1 MSKEEGG
8 GGGDAQAQYV
18 GPYRLEKTLGKGQTG
33 ECSSTQKGQDLVE
46 KTEAEYQ
53 GWQSIIRRLW
63 IGVKDGSGPSGR
75 EGGSIVVTS
84 VSDEPGQLTQLR
96 LTGPSTGVITNN
108 QQCNFIKQHKAFL
121 MDLNNYYNPYLTQ

>member
-1 MSKEEGG
+1 MPRPS
-8 GGGDAQAQYV
+8 
-18 GPYRLEKTLGKGQTG
+18 TLGLIGWRRPSARVKQVNALPLKRDRILLRKRET
-33 ECSSTQKGQDLVE
+33 
-46 KTEAEYQ
+46 EYQ
-53 GWQSIIRRLW
+53 GRQSIIKRLW

-108 QQCNFIKQHKAFL
+108 QQCNYYKATQSIPSGLKQL
-121 MDLNNYYNPYLTQ
+121 L

>member
-1 MSKEEGG
+1 MNALPLKRDGI
-8 GGGDAQAQYV
+8 
-18 GPYRLEKTLGKGQTG
+18 LLGKR
-33 ECSSTQKGQDLVE
+33 
-46 KTEAEYQ
+46 EAEYQ

-108 QQCNFIKQHKAFL
+108 QQCNFIKQHTAFL
-121 MDLNNYYNPYLTQ
+121 MDYYNPYLTQ

>member
-1 MSKEEGG
+1 MPRPS
-8 GGGDAQAQYV
+8 
-18 GPYRLEKTLGKGQTG
+18 TLGLIGWRRPSARVKQVNALPLKGDGILLRKRET
-33 ECSSTQKGQDLVE
+33 
-46 KTEAEYQ
+46 EYQ
-53 GWQSIIRRLW
+53 GRQSIIRRLW

-108 QQCNFIKQHKAFL
+108 QQCNYYKPTQSIPSGLKQL
-121 MDLNNYYNPYLTQ
+121 LQSITSNGCRM

>member
-1 MSKEEGG
+1 MRQSIG
-8 GGGDAQAQYV
+8 V
-18 GPYRLEKTLGKGQTG
+18 GKG
-33 ECSSTQKGQDLVE
+33 
-46 KTEAEYQ
+46 
-53 GWQSIIRRLW
+53 IIRRLW

-108 QQCNFIKQHKAFL
+108 QQCNFYKATQSIPSGLKQLLQSILDAI
-121 MDLNNYYNPYLTQ
+121 NSITPNGCR

>member
-1 MSKEEGG
+1 MLRKRET
-8 GGGDAQAQYV
+8 
-18 GPYRLEKTLGKGQTG
+18 RF
-33 ECSSTQKGQDLVE
+33 
-46 KTEAEYQ
+46 Q

-108 QQCNFIKQHKAFL
+108 QQCNYYKATQSIPSGLKQL
-121 MDLNNYYNPYLTQ
+121 LQSITSNGCRM